1 MQSPQDPE
9 ASVTVKEAASRIG
22 YSIRQTDRFIQNGIL
37 KATHVNKSLR
47 TVTVASIEAF
57 HRTHGNRPVDPLDP
71 LREQL
76 YTHEQLT
83 SDLLHQ
89 QALLRQQISA
99 QDAALRQRYSD
110 LEAQLRLLKTQLQQE
125 RDARHTLE
133 QMVAAISLTGPTG
146 HQEDAWHLFHTLL
159 GYIPR
164 APHQGSSPQEKR
176 GYSQETIRLA
186 HFAEQHGI
194 EPSTLRQHAEKT
206 PGLATVYERRNA
218 AVKKREWWVTPEQ
231 KYPLL
236 HSWQAQNK
244 PMTPCP
250 DCPHTLE
257 EQHAECPV
265 EEPTVVKTMPEE
277 GERERVHHLSGER
290 IPGMVFTL
298 HAGNS
303 LTGEQA
309 LTPLQKGDE
318 H

>member
-146 HQEDAWHLFHTLL
+146 HRPRKSGDTLRR
-159 GYIPR
+159 PS
-164 APHQGSSPQEKR
+164 GSLTLQSSMASNPVRCASMRRKR
-176 GYSQETIRLA
+176 RVWR
-186 HFAEQHGI
+186 
-194 EPSTLRQHAEKT
+194 PST
-206 PGLATVYERRNA
+206 
-218 AVKKREWWVTPEQ
+218 
-231 KYPLL
+231 
-236 HSWQAQNK
+236 
-244 PMTPCP
+244 
-250 DCPHTLE
+250 
-257 EQHAECPV
+257 
-265 EEPTVVKTMPEE
+265 
-277 GERERVHHLSGER
+277 SGAMQ
-290 IPGMVFTL
+290 P
-298 HAGNS
+298 
-303 LTGEQA
+303 
-309 LTPLQKGDE
+309 
-318 H
+318 